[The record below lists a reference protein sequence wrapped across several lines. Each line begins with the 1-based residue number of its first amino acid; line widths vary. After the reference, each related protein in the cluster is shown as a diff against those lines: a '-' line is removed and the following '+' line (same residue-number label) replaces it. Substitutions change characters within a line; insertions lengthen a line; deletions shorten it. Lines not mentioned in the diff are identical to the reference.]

1 MNAAK
6 TNRRSRSRRRTP
18 RGKRRPFWVRAIRQ
32 MALVV
37 AVAVAVPLLG
47 TPLFHFGKPVS
58 TLMLWER
65 VAGGEVHRDWI
76 PIEEVSPN
84 LIRAVISS
92 EDNFY
97 CRHHGV
103 DWGSVREVLVTGS
116 DRGASTIAMQAA
128 RNLML
133 WQGRSYLRKALEVPI
148 ALYADIVL
156 GKRRIMEIY
165 LNVAEWGPGVFGI
178 EAAARHHFGVSA
190 SDLTIRQ
197 ATLLAVTLPNP
208 HNRDPANP
216 TASLS
221 GLAET
226 IGARVADG
234 VDTSCLDL

>member
-1 MNAAK
+1 
-6 TNRRSRSRRRTP
+6 
-18 RGKRRPFWVRAIRQ
+18 
-32 MALVV
+32 
-37 AVAVAVPLLG
+37 
-47 TPLFHFGKPVS
+47 
-58 TLMLWER
+58 
-65 VAGGEVHRDWI
+65 
-76 PIEEVSPN
+76 
-84 LIRAVISS
+84 
-92 EDNFY
+92 
-97 CRHHGV
+97 V

-116 DRGASTIAMQAA
+116 DRGASTIAMQAV

-178 EAAARHHFGVSA
+178 EAAARHHFGVSV
-190 SDLTIRQ
+190 SNLTIRQ

>member
-1 MNAAK
+1 MNAASK
-6 TNRRSRSRRRTP
+6 NRRKQSRRRTP
-18 RGKRRPFWVRAIRQ
+18 KRKRRPLWVRALRQ
-32 MALVV
+32 VASVAAI
-37 AVAVAVPLLG
+37 AVAIPLLG
-47 TPLFHFGKPVS
+47 TPLFHIGKPVS
-58 TLMLWER
+58 TLMLWDR
-65 VAGGEVHRDWI
+65 VTGAEVHRDWV
-76 PIEEVSPN
+76 PIEEISPN

-103 DWGSVREVLVTGS
+103 DWGAVREVLETGS
-116 DRGASTIAMQAA
+116 DRGASTIAMQTA

-148 ALYADIVL
+148 ALYADVVL

-178 EAAARHHFGVSA
+178 GAAARHHFGVSA

-197 ATLLAVTLPNP
+197 ATLLAVTLPSP

-221 GLAET
+221 QLAET

-234 VDTSCLDL
+234 VDTTCLAL

>member
-1 MNAAK
+1 MNAVRN
-6 TNRRSRSRRRTP
+6 NRRKQSRRQTRG
-18 RGKRRPFWVRAIRQ
+18 GKRRPVWVRALRQ
-32 MALVV
+32 VALVA
-37 AVAVAVPLLG
+37 AVAVAIPLLG
-47 TPLFHFGKPVS
+47 TPLFHLGKPVS

-65 VAGGEVHRDWI
+65 VTGGEVHRDWV
-76 PIEEVSPN
+76 PLEEVSPN

-103 DWGSVREVLVTGS
+103 DWGAVREVLETGS
-116 DRGASTIAMQAA
+116 DRGASTIAMQTA

-148 ALYADIVL
+148 AFYADIVL

-165 LNVAEWGPGVFGI
+165 LNVAEWAPGVFGI
-178 EAAARHHFGVSA
+178 EAAARYHFGVSA
-190 SDLTIRQ
+190 SNLTSRQ

-216 TASLS
+216 SPSLS
-221 GLAET
+221 RLAET
-226 IGARVADG
+226 IDARVADG
-234 VDTSCLDL
+234 VDTSCLAL